1 MTWLQYLESRYRAS
15 TVKRYLWE
23 IARFKKYHPQA
34 ERATRAEVLAY
45 LDTFRKAGKSADYLK
60 AILAILKV
68 WYGYL
73 LESGQRKDHPC
84 AYLSLRDPSPPL
96 QLQDL
101 FSEEELELLMQRKER
116 FPTLRTRN
124 QLITGLLIYQGL
136 SAGELCKLQA
146 QDIDLQEATISV
158 PATHRTNSRILSL
171 RSSQILAIYRYIQE
185 DRARLVK
192 ENTNALLL
200 TSRGTAERG
209 SGILHLVRSQAELFP
224 HRKLNP
230 QTIRM
235 SVIANWLKGGMDLR
249 KAQYMA
255 GHKKPSSNRAIPPN
269 STSKG
274 SKARIEKL
282 PSTQLVQ
289 SKPTIGG

>member
-1 MTWLQYLESRYRAS
+1 MTWLQYLEGHYRAS

-23 IARFKKYHPQA
+23 IERFKQYHPQA
-34 ERATRAEVLAY
+34 ERASRAEILAY

-84 AYLSLRDPSPPL
+84 AWLSLRDPSPPL

-101 FSEEELELLMQRKER
+101 FSEAELALLMQRKER
-116 FPTLRTRN
+116 YPALRTRN

-136 SAGELCKLQA
+136 TAGELCKLQA
-146 QDIDLQEATISV
+146 RDIDLQGATINV

-171 RSSQILAIYRYIQE
+171 RSSQILTIYRYIEQ
-185 DRARLVK
+185 DRDKLIK
-192 ENTNALLL
+192 TDTQALLL
-200 TSRGTAERG
+200 TSRGTAESG
-209 SGILHLVRSQAELFP
+209 SGILHLVRSQARLFP
-224 HRKLNP
+224 GRKLNP

-235 SVIANWLKGGMDLR
+235 SVIANWLKSGLDLR
-249 KAQYMA
+249 KVQYMA
-255 GHKKPSSNRAIPPN
+255 GHKKPSSTERYRQSQVEAL
-269 STSKG
+269 KG
-274 SKARIEKL
+274 WIDRFHPL
-282 PSTQLVQ
+282 N
-289 SKPTIGG
+289 